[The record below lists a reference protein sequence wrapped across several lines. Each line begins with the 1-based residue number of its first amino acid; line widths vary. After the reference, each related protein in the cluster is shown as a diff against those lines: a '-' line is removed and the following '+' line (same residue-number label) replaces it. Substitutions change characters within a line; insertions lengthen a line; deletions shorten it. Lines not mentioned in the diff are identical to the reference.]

1 MKRLIATLAV
11 IACSAITIIANGCSN
26 QPDIC
31 PAGQTW
37 FLCDIQFSPPNQ
49 CGCQPYWKKA
59 LPFCGS
65 DASEVGR
72 QILMD
77 MGLSQV
83 SAVKCVDTK
92 SGILPQSIGGGESG
106 GGAVAESPSAGAGP
120 DPSVGA
126 GFTLDECANVCNQ

>member
-1 MKRLIATLAV
+1 MKRHLAALLALTCFAV
-11 IACSAITIIANGCSN
+11 VALGNGCST

-83 SAVKCVDTK
+83 SAVKCTDTK
-92 SGILPQSIGGGESG
+92 SGIMAQSIGGEAG
-106 GGAVAESPSAGAGP
+106 GGAVAEQPSAGAGP
-120 DPSVGA
+120 DPSAGA
-126 GFTLDECANVCNQ
+126 GFTLDECAGACHQ